1 MNDEQTKKKLG
12 QFYTTNCEYI
22 LTGMDMDPSIVV
34 IEPFTGT
41 GELVDYSIKKF
52 GVSKFDLY
60 DIDPK
65 YTNINVVKLD
75 TLLHPPSFSNK
86 FVLTNPP
93 YLARNKNK
101 DKVLYDKYDVNDLYK
116 CFIKIMTINCCVGG
130 IIIVPLNF
138 WCSIRNSDKLLRKEF
153 LKIYKVLRV
162 NVFEEN
168 VFDDTSYSVCSFSFE
183 KRDFFPE
190 TVKIPFYF
198 FPSKTKI
205 NIDFSLSDC
214 VIGSEIYEKT
224 VSGYKVDRSV
234 SGIPNTNILVSALDS
249 GCFNGKRINLSLS
262 YDKISTKHS
271 DRTFATLNIYP
282 EITLETQ
289 KYVIEKFNEYIEGQ
303 RTKYNSLF
311 LSNYRESK
319 DYPRKRIS
327 FGLVYSIVT
336 KILNDYD
343 N

>member
-1 MNDEQTKKKLG
+1 MNDEQSKKKLG
-12 QFYTTNCEYI
+12 QFYTTKSEYI
-22 LTGMDMDPSIVV
+22 LTELEIDPSVV
-34 IEPFTGT
+34 IIEPFTGT
-41 GELVDYSIKKF
+41 GELVEYSMKKF

-65 YTNINVVKLD
+65 YTNINVDKLD

-116 CFIKIMTINCCVGG
+116 CFIKIITMDHCIGG
-130 IIIVPLNF
+130 IVIVPLNF

-183 KRDFFPE
+183 KRTSCLE
-190 TVKIPFYF
+190 IVKIPFYF
-198 FPSKTKI
+198 FPSKNKI
-205 NIDFSLSDC
+205 NIEFTLSDC
-214 VIGSEIYEKT
+214 VIGSEIYEKS
-224 VSGYKVDRSV
+224 VSKYKVDRSI

-262 YDKISTKHS
+262 YDKISTKIS

-282 EITLETQ
+282 EINLETQ
-289 KYVIEKFNEYIEGQ
+289 KYVITKFNEYIEEQ
-303 RTKYNSLF
+303 RIKYNSLF

-327 FGLVYSIVT
+327 FGLVYSIVIR
-336 KILNDYD
+336 ILEEIN
-343 N
+343 